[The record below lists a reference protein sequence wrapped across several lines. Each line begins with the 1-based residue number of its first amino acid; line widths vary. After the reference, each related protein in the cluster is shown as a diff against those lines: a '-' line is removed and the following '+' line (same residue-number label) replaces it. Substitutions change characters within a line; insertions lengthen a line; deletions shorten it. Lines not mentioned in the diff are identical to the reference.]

1 MPLIDSYGRNHRYLR
16 ISITD
21 ACNLSCIY
29 CKPQDSPE
37 TGSFGSSV
45 SRLPE
50 DSIPTL
56 RQTPVHRLSSE
67 HALAIAQLAA
77 RSGFR
82 KVRITGGEP
91 LVHPELVNIVRGVA
105 AIPGIEDVSI
115 TTNGTLLKDQVQEL
129 KQAGLRRINI
139 SLDSLDPDTYTRITR
154 GGNLKQVLA
163 GIEASLAAGLDPV
176 KINVVLLK
184 GINDKEIPDFLHLA
198 RDYPLHVRFIEC
210 MPFVPS
216 AADLFIPAH
225 IVLERA
231 REAGIPLHPFP
242 RADTGTAGGE
252 GPAELYRIPGARGH
266 IGLIHPITR
275 HFCSTC
281 NRLRVTPEGSL
292 RPCLLKDRE
301 VPLSP
306 ILSNPEDAL
315 LAFQEALSEA
325 LNEKEASHTVSN
337 LAGSSSKA
345 PGKDSPISNL
355 KSRMYSIGG

>member
-1 MPLIDSYGRNHRYLR
+1 MPLIDSYGRNHQYLR

-21 ACNLSCIY
+21 ACNLRCIY

-37 TGSFGSSV
+37 NGSCGSSE
-45 SRLPE
+45 SRLPA
-50 DSIPTL
+50 DSIQTL
-56 RQTPVHRLSSE
+56 RTAPVHRLSCE
-67 HALAIAQLAA
+67 HALAITQLAA
-77 RSGFR
+77 RSWFR

-91 LVHPELVNIVRGVA
+91 LLHPELVKIVRGMKD
-105 AIPGIEDVSI
+105 IPGIEDASI
-115 TTNGTLLKDQVQEL
+115 TTNGTLLQEQVQEL

-139 SLDSLDPDTYTRITR
+139 SLDSLDPEAYTRITR
-154 GGNLKQVLA
+154 GGNLKQALA

-198 RDYPLHVRFIEC
+198 MDFPLHVRFIEC

-231 REAGIPLHPFP
+231 REAGIPLHPIS
-242 RADTGTAGGE
+242 RTDVGTAGGG
-252 GPAELYRIPGARGH
+252 GPAELYRIPGAKGH
-266 IGLIHPITR
+266 IGLIHPISR

-281 NRLRVTPEGSL
+281 NRLRVTPEGFL

-306 ILSNPEDAL
+306 ILSNSEEAL
-315 LAFQEALSEA
+315 LAFQEALNEA
-325 LNEKEASHTVSN
+325 LNEKEASHTVSD
-337 LAGSSSKA
+337 LAGSPSKT
-345 PGKDSPISNL
+345 PGGDSPISNL